1 MTDKK
6 KTKKRNDIPRTRCNG
21 EWTEA
26 RYISFVKS
34 ALRGARWPEKYRAV
48 NLAFVEHGIN
58 PATGR
63 KCKLHK
69 CSVCGNLFPQ
79 NAVQADHIV
88 PVVGSEGF
96 VSWDRFIQR
105 LFCPAK
111 GFQVVCKKCHNE
123 ITKIERT
130 ERAALRAG
138 EVSVNSETQTH

>member
-1 MTDKK
+1 MAKK
-6 KTKKRNDIPRTRCNG
+6 STKKRTDIERPYCNG

-26 RYISFVKS
+26 RYISFIKS
-34 ALRGARWPEKYRAV
+34 ALRGARWPEKYRAI

-79 NAVQADHIV
+79 NAVQADHII

-105 LFCPAK
+105 LFCPAE
-111 GFQVVCKKCHNE
+111 GFRVVCKKCHGE
-123 ITKIERT
+123 ITAQERIG
-130 ERAALRAG
+130 RQFNKLL
-138 EVSVNSETQTH
+138 S

>member
-1 MTDKK
+1 MAKK
-6 KTKKRNDIPRTRCNG
+6 LTKKRDVPRTRCNG

-69 CSVCGNLFPQ
+69 CSVCRNLFPQ

-105 LFCPAK
+105 LYCPAE
-111 GFQVVCKKCHNE
+111 GFRVVCKECHGE
-123 ITKIERT
+123 ITAKERT
-130 ERAALRAG
+130 DRQFNKLL
-138 EVSVNSETQTH
+138 S